1 MEISIER
8 SPQHWCPSAV
18 SNSQPL
24 DPEFD
29 ALDHSATDPEFSRFL
44 RGHQLEGGLKEG
56 SAYKILK
63 NFRGYLRGRVI
74 NGEFTVCYSCVGKSF
89 KRGNILKHSLLKLF
103 I

>member
-29 ALDHSATDPEFSRFL
+29 ALDHSAT
-44 RGHQLEGGLKEG
+44 GH
-56 SAYKILK
+56 
-63 NFRGYLRGRVI
+63 
-74 NGEFTVCYSCVGKSF
+74 SF
-89 KRGNILKHSLLKLF
+89 KYNHDLDHETLIVNSAISTEETNLG
-103 I
+103 